1 MSITVKLKGVIYLLF
16 TYLPLLALRPQPLQ
30 DILYNLTQDKTMSA
44 QSDIRST
51 GETKERSDAINRIM
65 KKYELE
71 NFELQRHVAKLHQL
85 TGVLVLALVCVVNV
99 SWWVVHK
106 SGANAACEQQSYT
119 QAQPTHKKSG
129 LDYTIK
135 P

>member
-1 MSITVKLKGVIYLLF
+1 
-16 TYLPLLALRPQPLQ
+16 
-30 DILYNLTQDKTMSA
+30 MSA

>member
-1 MSITVKLKGVIYLLF
+1 
-16 TYLPLLALRPQPLQ
+16 
-30 DILYNLTQDKTMSA
+30 MSA

-65 KKYELE
+65 QTYAQAIVDR
-71 NFELQRHVAKLHQL
+71 NAHVAKLQGL
-85 TGVLVLALVCVVNV
+85 TCILVLALVCTVGV
-99 SWWVVHK
+99 SRWVIYK
-106 SGANAACEQQSYT
+106 SGANTVCEQQSYT
-119 QAQPTHKKSG
+119 QAQPAHKKSG

>member
-1 MSITVKLKGVIYLLF
+1 
-16 TYLPLLALRPQPLQ
+16 
-30 DILYNLTQDKTMSA
+30 MSA

-85 TGVLVLALVCVVNV
+85 TGVLVLALVCVINI

-106 SGANAACEQQSYT
+106 SGANVVCEQQSYT
-119 QAQPTHKKSG
+119 QAQPTHKKGG
-129 LDYTIK
+129 LEYTLR